1 MIPVSFNYLTLTV
14 CLEGQPVPTLKFR
27 TGELALQPRRK
38 YLLRKK
44 QNKTIIAFHAREATE
59 VPITKEI
66 MPSQMFILSS
76 TNPKQSSDL
85 EISLGF

>member
-27 TGELALQPRRK
+27 TGKLALRPRRK
-38 YLLRKK
+38 YLMTKK
-44 QNKTIIAFHAREATE
+44 KKKKPIIAFHAREATE

-66 MPSQMFILSS
+66 YAI
-76 TNPKQSSDL
+76 TNVHFK
-85 EISLGF
+85 